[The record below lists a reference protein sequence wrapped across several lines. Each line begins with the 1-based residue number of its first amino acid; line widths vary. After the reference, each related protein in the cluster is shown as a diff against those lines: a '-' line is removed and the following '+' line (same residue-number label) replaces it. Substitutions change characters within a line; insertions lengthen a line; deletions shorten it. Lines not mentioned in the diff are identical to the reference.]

1 MKSLW
6 IQGVNVMAT
15 DKKVFTLRMQPE
27 TYEKV
32 RYMAFMERRSI
43 AMEIENI
50 LLEYAKSYE
59 AEHGS
64 IPLPEDLSQES

>member
-1 MKSLW
+1 
-6 IQGVNVMAT
+6 MAT